1 MSAVQPTCPKLTHG
15 VNLTSFS
22 EQLHRFTAGRLSEA
36 STPGRQTRCTLILS
50 KKNADIALK
59 FVSDPSVLTGLLCVR
74 RHRAAETPLR
84 TPKHLQVLRGIG
96 HDDASSCDVTPPS
109 N

>member
-22 EQLHRFTAGRLSEA
+22 VQLHRFTAGRLSEA
-36 STPGRQTRCTLILS
+36 STPGLRCSLNLW

-59 FVSDPSVLTGLLCVR
+59 FLSDTSVLTELLCVR

-84 TPKHLQVLRGIG
+84 TPKHLQVLRGIR